1 MRKIFTLAAIVLAAG
16 LVCSCAKA
24 PEEKAAADAAVQSKE
39 QAAGDIYEKLLSLQS
54 DPVEMIDV
62 KGDMLMDF
70 YGIDP
75 ADIADGV
82 FGISVDNMR
91 ADEFAVVRAASEEA
105 AGRLE
110 QKLKDRMQLKLQE
123 ATGYSPVQASII
135 KNSGVV
141 REGLDLALICGPD
154 YESMKKAY
162 EQMIR

>member
-24 PEEKAAADAAVQSKE
+24 PEGKAAEAKDAEGQAKE

-54 DPVEMIDV
+54 DPVEMIEV

-91 ADEFAVVRAASEEA
+91 ADEFAVVRAVSEEA

-154 YESMKKAY
+154 YESMKK
-162 EQMIR
+162 E